1 MNTNYGYLV
10 DNMWVCQ
17 CGAMNAAYR
26 TTCGNCNED
35 K

>member
-10 DNMWVCQ
+10 DHTWICQ
-17 CGAMNAAYR
+17 CGAMNASYI
-26 TTCGNCNED
+26 TVCGRCNED